1 MRKSPQTYVR
11 KTKTSSGCA
20 KIIKRRVRGIFQRE
34 NSFKLSK
41 FTLLIKYHQM
51 KPMIYSAIAALLV
64 LSSCSTA
71 YKTAQTPDDVY
82 YSPGRAK
89 VYANNTARS
98 TQQQASNADEE
109 TYNDNGDDNYVTYQD
124 EDEER
129 YDYARR
135 IDRFS
140 RGYNGYY
147 WDGYYAD
154 PFYGG
159 PNIYMNNFYGYPS
172 WGNSFSIG
180 LGWGYNPYRWN
191 NWYGNGWYGGG
202 FGHPWYNSWYGSS
215 WYGGGWYGNGWYGG
229 GYPGGGWHGG
239 GGYYYTRPAN
249 SWGPR
254 GSSSSRVFNSN
265 GYNPSSPRPN
275 TSGSVPRRVFDRS
288 GGTVVNPG
296 NPGNPGRVN
305 NGGVPRRTFDSAPS
319 ERPSSQPS
327 SEPRPSRSAPVRNFD
342 RSDDRPVRQAPEP
355 SYQRSTP
362 APERSAPARSYP
374 SSSPSSSPSNSSPSP
389 VRTSSPRRG
398 G

>member
-1 MRKSPQTYVR
+1 
-11 KTKTSSGCA
+11 
-20 KIIKRRVRGIFQRE
+20 
-34 NSFKLSK
+34 
-41 FTLLIKYHQM
+41 M

-71 YKTAQTPDDVY
+71 YQTAQTPDDVY
-82 YSPGRAK
+82 YSPGKAK

-98 TQQQASNADEE
+98 TRQEASNAADEE

-154 PFYGG
+154 QFYGG
-159 PNIYMNNFYGYPS
+159 GPSLFMNNYYGFGGYPS

-191 NWYGNGWYGGG
+191 NFYGSGWYGGG
-202 FGHPWYNSWYGSS
+202 FYGNPWYNN
-215 WYGGGWYGNGWYGG
+215 WYGGSGWYGG
-229 GYPGGGWHGG
+229 GGYYPGGGWHGG
-239 GGYYYTRPAN
+239 GGGYYNPRPTN

-275 TSGSVPRRVFDRS
+275 TTGSTPRRVFDRS
-288 GGTVVNPG
+288 GGNVVNPG
-296 NPGNPGRVN
+296 NPNGGRVN
-305 NGGVPRRTFDSAPS
+305 NGGVPRRTFDSAPT
-319 ERPSSQPS
+319 ERPAARPGTDPGS
-327 SEPRPSRSAPVRNFD
+327 RPSRSAPVRNYD
-342 RSDDRPVRQAPEP
+342 RSNDQPVRQSSPEP
-355 SYQRSTP
+355 TYRAP
-362 APERSAPARSYP
+362 APERSAPERSYP
-374 SSSPSSSPSNSSPSP
+374 SSSPSSSPSNNSPSP
-389 VRTSSPRRG
+389 SRQSSPRRG

>member
-1 MRKSPQTYVR
+1 
-11 KTKTSSGCA
+11 
-20 KIIKRRVRGIFQRE
+20 
-34 NSFKLSK
+34 
-41 FTLLIKYHQM
+41 M

-265 GYNPSSPRPN
+265 NYNSSNPRPVIR
-275 TSGSVPRRVFDRS
+275 GSAPVRTFDRS

-296 NPGNPGRVN
+296 NP
-305 NGGVPRRTFDSAPS
+305 NGGRGSAPRRTFDRAPS
-319 ERPSSQPS
+319 ERPVTNPDS
-327 SEPRPSRSAPVRNFD
+327 RPSRQAPSRNFD
-342 RSDDRPVRQAPEP
+342 RSNSNDRPPVRQYTPEP
-355 SYQRSTP
+355 SYR
-362 APERSAPARSYP
+362 APERSSAPERSYP
-374 SSSPSSSPSNSSPSP
+374 SSSPSSSPAPA
-389 VRTSSPRRG
+389 RTTRPRG